1 MTETYFLG
9 MYKKAVIYVY
19 FKLFKP
25 ELRQM
30 KVFLVKK
37 KCVL

>member
-1 MTETYFLG
+1 MTGTYFLG
-9 MYKKAVIYVY
+9 MYNEAMTYVG

-30 KVFLVKK
+30 KLF
-37 KCVL
+37 